1 MPQLRVILSADRV
14 DDPASGLIRGTPVD
28 ALGDT
33 PIDDPE
39 TVAYLCGPPPMI
51 EAARRRLIALGVRPD
66 RIYAERF
73 VAS

>member
-1 MPQLRVILSADRV
+1 
-14 DDPASGLIRGTPVD
+14 LIRGTPVD
-28 ALGDT
+28 ALGDA